1 MGLQIGDIVPRKEIK
16 FEDLSGKI
24 IAVDAFNAVYQFL
37 SSIRQ
42 PDGTPLMDSQGRT
55 TSHLSGLF
63 YRNIALISEGMKLVY
78 VFDGEYH
85 SLKGKTHEKRGAA
98 RQLAMEKY
106 ESAKDE
112 EDVETMGKYA
122 KAFGRLDER
131 MIEESK
137 ELLEAMGVSVV
148 QAPGEGEMQCAHL
161 VKLGEAYAVASQD
174 YDALVVGGK
183 RLIQNLTLARKRK
196 LGSGSFVYI
205 APEMIEYERVLNTLE
220 LNSDQLICL
229 AILVGSDFN
238 PGGVKGLGP
247 KKALDLVRKRKYPVE
262 IFKEVEERFGELGF
276 NWKEIFEIF
285 KKPNV
290 SDAKLTFPKLDE
302 EKIKEILVER
312 HDFSL
317 ERVENQLEKLRQVK
331 RQSSQK
337 KLF

>member
-24 IAVDAFNAVYQFL
+24 IAVDAFNAIYQFL

-42 PDGTPLMDSQGRT
+42 PDGTPLMDSKGRT

-63 YRNIALISEGMKLVY
+63 YRNLALISEGMKLAY

-98 RQLAMEKY
+98 RDIAMQKY
-106 ESAKDE
+106 ESAKEE

-122 KAFGRLDER
+122 KAFGRLDSN
-131 MIEESK
+131 MIAESK
-137 ELLEAMGVSVV
+137 ELLEAMGIAIV

-161 VKLGEAYAVASQD
+161 VKSGEAYAVASQD
-174 YDALVVGGK
+174 YDALVVGGR

-196 LGSGSFVYI
+196 LGNGSFVYI
-205 APEMIEYERVLNTLE
+205 APELIEYEKVLNTLE
-220 LNSDQLICL
+220 LNSDQIICL

-247 KKALDLVRKRKYPVE
+247 KKALDMVRKRKHPVE
-262 IFKEVEERFGELGF
+262 IFKEVEERYGNPGF
-276 NWKEIFEIF
+276 NWQDIFEIF

-290 SDAKLTFPKLDE
+290 SEVKLVFPRLDE

-317 ERVENQLEKLRQVK
+317 ERVEKQLEKLRDLK
-331 RQSSQK
+331 KQSSQK